1 MHHIQVL
8 SNQRHL
14 HKPSAFG
21 RQEKPPCFV
30 MCVHVTSHNS
40 RLWVHPARL
49 HKQSASQSQDVV
61 TAAIWQCLMCRAS
74 VADGRPRLVMQQCT
88 VVTLTIHFTL
98 QAASAG
104 QTRGMGAI
112 PHKPGGTHPPR
123 AAVSLPLVYSRCQWR
138 RGYITVYMC
147 TLVCVHV
154 HGART
159 SLKRQL
165 VVIKCNDMYMS
176 TDSFCVGS
184 HLCCNARKL
193 LLHECR
199 SQNLLYSMQNHH
211 AELFKAF
218 AGASRSHFI
227 TKLSC
232 NRSARLSSAH

>member
-1 MHHIQVL
+1 
-8 SNQRHL
+8 
-14 HKPSAFG
+14 
-21 RQEKPPCFV
+21 
-30 MCVHVTSHNS
+30 
-40 RLWVHPARL
+40 
-49 HKQSASQSQDVV
+49 
-61 TAAIWQCLMCRAS
+61 MCRAS

-123 AAVSLPLVYSRCQWR
+123 AAVSLPLVYSHCQWR

-159 SLKRQL
+159 PLKRQL

-176 TDSFCVGS
+176 TDSICVGS
-184 HLCCNARKL
+184 HLCCNARKVYYMSVD
-193 LLHECR
+193 HKIC
-199 SQNLLYSMQNHH
+199 
-211 AELFKAF
+211 
-218 AGASRSHFI
+218 FI
-227 TKLSC
+227 RCKTIT
-232 NRSARLSSAH
+232 LSSLKCSQEPLALTSLPN